1 MTTGVDLESE
11 NDDAQASIKEHA
23 KYVPPQLRSLSR
35 NELEE
40 YSQIRKRVRG
50 LLNRLSES
58 NVEGITGDMSTIFQS
73 IARSV
78 GTEIINEEILA
89 SCAGG
94 PRVAGLAC
102 LVGIDFGAKLLASL
116 AKCFE
121 SAQATKAAK
130 RIMKLDKDIN
140 KINSDALFVIS
151 NATELFI
158 KFLAE
163 KSSEVAIEKK
173 RKTIKLEHMR
183 IAVKRHQP
191 TTDFLLDSLPMPPP
205 AQTSSKP
212 DRSHKSSGNNSVPV
226 PAA

>member
-1 MTTGVDLESE
+1 M
-11 NDDAQASIKEHA
+11 A
-23 KYVPPQLRSLSR
+23 
-35 NELEE
+35 
-40 YSQIRKRVRG
+40 
-50 LLNRLSES
+50 
-58 NVEGITGDMSTIFQS
+58 EG
-73 IARSV
+73 
-78 GTEIINEEILA
+78 EEINIETVQ
-89 SCAGG
+89 SSFPAG
-94 PRVAGLAC
+94 RV
-102 LVGIDFGAKLLASL
+102 
-116 AKCFE
+116 
-121 SAQATKAAK
+121 K

-191 TTDFLLDSLPMPPP
+191 TADFLLDSLPVPPP
-205 AQTSSKP
+205 VQTSSKP

-226 PAA
+226 GTRRIDSFFQKGS